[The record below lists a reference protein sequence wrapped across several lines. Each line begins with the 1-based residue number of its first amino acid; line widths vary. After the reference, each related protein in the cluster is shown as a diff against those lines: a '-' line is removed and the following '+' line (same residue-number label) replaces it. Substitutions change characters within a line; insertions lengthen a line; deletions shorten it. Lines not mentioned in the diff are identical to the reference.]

1 MSLDYRLADITF
13 GNFRRA
19 NASSPFLL
27 QPRSLTNQ
35 WTIIMFDAVRNN
47 KRIVQ
52 IFLGL
57 ITLPFALWGIDYVG
71 NRGIGG
77 DLASVGDTKIS
88 YLQFEQALRERQE
101 RLRQS
106 MGEAFRSE
114 LMNLP
119 QVRLDILN
127 SLIDQRLLLLEAAG
141 KRLVTSDQTLQSF
154 IANVPAWQ
162 EDGKFSKSI
171 YETIL
176 RARGES
182 PMQFEARVR
191 QDMTL
196 QQLLGTVGAS
206 AFVSATQAEAML
218 RLQTEERKFGEFR
231 IAVGEF
237 AEKVTIGAE
246 RVQKFYNENKSRFE
260 VPEQIKAE
268 YVVLSLDA
276 LLSQVT
282 VSDAEI
288 KSWYDSHP
296 DRYALPEERRASHIL
311 IAFGDDREKARAR
324 AEEVLGEVR
333 KDPARFADL
342 AKQHSRDPGS
352 AEKGGDLGFFGRGM
366 MVKPFD
372 DAVFGQKEGEI
383 SDLVETDYGYH
394 IIRVTGIREAK
405 SQPLEEV
412 RSAIEDEL
420 KRQAATRQFA
430 EAAET
435 FNNTVYEQS
444 DSLQPAADRFNLE
457 IERTDWVPKNPDAQ
471 VRETLGLLDND
482 KVLSQLFSEDA
493 VKDGR
498 NIEAVEVA
506 PNTLLA
512 ARVAEHVA
520 AEMRP
525 FEAVKDEIGKTLADA
540 EAMRQAWDAGEA
552 RLAELRKGEEGDD
565 GVAWSATQGVSR
577 MQAGGSQLPLAALQA
592 IFKADVQKL
601 PVYVGVGVDDG
612 YALFKITEVVQA
624 EKTDEGQLSA
634 LKNGYENVVAQEDLA
649 AYLSSLRSRYK
660 IDINKP
666 LLENQEQ
673 RF

>member
-1 MSLDYRLADITF
+1 
-13 GNFRRA
+13 
-19 NASSPFLL
+19 
-27 QPRSLTNQ
+27 
-35 WTIIMFDAVRNN
+35 MFDAVRNN

-57 ITLPFALWGIDYVG
+57 ITLPFAFWGIESYVG
-71 NRGIGG
+71 NRGAGG
-77 DLASVGDTKIS
+77 DLASVGDTKIG
-88 YLQFEQALRERQE
+88 YPQFEQALRERQE

-114 LMNLP
+114 MMNSP

-127 SLIDQRLLLLEAAG
+127 GLIDQRLLLLEAAS
-141 KRLVTSDQTLQSF
+141 KRLVTSDQALQSF
-154 IANVPAWQ
+154 IVNIPAWQ
-162 EDGKFSKSI
+162 EDGKFSKSR
-171 YETIL
+171 YETVL
-176 RARGES
+176 RAQEGMS
-182 PMQFEARVR
+182 PAQFEARVR

-206 AFVSATQAEAML
+206 AFVSATQAAAML
-218 RLQTEERKFGEFR
+218 RIQAEERKFGEFR
-231 IAVGEF
+231 IAAGEF
-237 AEKVTIGAE
+237 AKKVTIEPA
-246 RVQKFYNENKSRFE
+246 RVQKFYDENKSRFE
-260 VPEQIKAE
+260 VPEQVKAE

-276 LLSQVT
+276 LLSQAT

-288 KSWYDSHP
+288 KSWYDGHP

-311 IAFGDDREKARAR
+311 IVFGDDREKAKAQ
-324 AEEVLGEVR
+324 AEEVLVEVR
-333 KDPARFADL
+333 KDPSRFADL

-352 AEKGGDLGFFGRGM
+352 AEKGGDLGFFSRGS
-366 MVKPFD
+366 MVKPFE
-372 DAVFGQKEGEI
+372 DAAFSQKEGEI
-383 SDLVETDYGYH
+383 SGLVETNYGYH
-394 IIRVTGIREAK
+394 IITVTGIREEK
-405 SQPLEEV
+405 PQPLDEV
-412 RSAIEDEL
+412 RPAIEDEL

-444 DSLQPAADRFNLE
+444 DSLQPAAERFNLKV
-457 IERTDWVPKNPDAQ
+457 ERTDWVPKNPDPQ
-471 VRETLGLLDND
+471 VRETLGLLDNE

-498 NIEAVEVA
+498 NTEAVEVA

-520 AEMRP
+520 AAMRP
-525 FEAVKDEIGKTLADA
+525 FETVKDEIEETLADE
-540 EAMRQAWDAGEA
+540 EAMRQAKDAGEA
-552 RLAELRKGEEGDD
+552 RLAELRKGEEGNDA
-565 GVAWSATQGVSR
+565 VAWSATQGISR
-577 MQAGGSQLPLAALQA
+577 MQAGGAQLPRAALQA

-601 PVYVGVGVDDG
+601 PAYVGVVVDDG

-634 LKNGYENVVAQEDLA
+634 LKSEYENVVAQEDLA

-660 IDINKP
+660 IDINRP